1 MGRMTSSRIVQST
14 VAASTANDD
23 YDQQHQHQQQQQ
35 QQPRREHTDRV
46 DDAPLQLLHFTG
58 QSVHGRI

>member
-1 MGRMTSSRIVQST
+1 MTSSRIVQST

-23 YDQQHQHQQQQQ
+23 YDQQHQHQQQQQQ